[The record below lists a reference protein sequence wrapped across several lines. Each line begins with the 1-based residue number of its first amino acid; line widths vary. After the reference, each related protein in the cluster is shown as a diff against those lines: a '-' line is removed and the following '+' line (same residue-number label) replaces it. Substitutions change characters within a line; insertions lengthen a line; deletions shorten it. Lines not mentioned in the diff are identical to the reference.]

1 MHRALL
7 VNDIVHTILQN
18 VDSATDMINFAST
31 CSALSSPALDILW
44 SKQWNLGPLIM
55 CLPKDTWEVGADN
68 FIRLSREPLPTQ
80 WECVRLNAS
89 RIRELSH
96 NIDIGYKR
104 PPQPHSHIL
113 HKLFAL
119 FPPASL
125 FPNLHKL
132 DFKVVSHRPKF
143 SPDFALLRQFL
154 SPGLEVLAFYL
165 PSGIPVH
172 EVERLSDAPGPQAS
186 GVRHMVISANHDG
199 SRCQIDLPFNKMQ
212 KLHLLNLGPNVCLTR
227 HDLADIGRLRSLQVL
242 RLNLRDGF
250 SILENLRLGDMRL
263 ELSALNRLTI
273 VTDRLQLCTSFLLR
287 VITPRLSSIHIKYWK
302 YAAPAEVGEFVL
314 SLHTSCQSFA
324 FLEEISVVRT
334 GHPRDF
340 YGPLPSDLFRP
351 LLKFR
356 KLTNVVF
363 KGQGQY
369 CLDDA
374 FIDDA
379 AVSWPDIQK
388 LVFASKEMHTS
399 TVTFTAVLSLASR
412 CRSLRVLY
420 LAFDGTQRP
429 TLPYRREGEDASD
442 GERELWPTQTALE
455 RLHVGHSKFS
465 RAALVPWI
473 LSAVF
478 PNLYDISWCRA
489 PDDFS
494 IIPWLQEAAEFQ
506 QLLRYRKI
514 DPVMYALLPNFVL
527 SVLEDKISL
536 ESWEVSV

>member
-18 VDSATDMINFAST
+18 VDCATDMINFAST

-44 SKQWNLGPLIM
+44 SKQLNLGPLIM
-55 CLPKDTWEVGADN
+55 CLPEDTWEVGDDN
-68 FIRLSREPLPTQ
+68 FIRLSREPLPTE
-80 WECVRLNAS
+80 WERVRSNAS
-89 RIRELSH
+89 RIRELSY
-96 NIDIGYKR
+96 NFDLDYPY
-104 PPQPHSHIL
+104 PPQPHSRVL

-119 FPPASL
+119 FPPTSL

-132 DFKVVSHRPKF
+132 DFKAVSYRPKF

-154 SPGLEVLAFYL
+154 SPGLEVLVFCL

-172 EVERLSDAPGPQAS
+172 EVERLSAALGAQAS
-186 GVRHMVISANHDG
+186 GVRQMKISANHDG
-199 SRCQIDLPFNKMQ
+199 SPCHIDLPFNKMQ
-212 KLHLLNLGPNVCLTR
+212 KLHLLALGCNVCLTR

-242 RLNLRDGF
+242 DLALHGGF
-250 SILENLRLGDMRL
+250 GIMENLRLGDMRL

-273 VTDRLQLCTSFLLR
+273 VADRLQLCTFLLLR
-287 VITPRLSSIHIKYWK
+287 VITPRLSSIFIRYCK

-314 SLHTSCQSFA
+314 SLHTSCQSFG
-324 FLEEISVVRT
+324 FLEHIYVCHT
-334 GHPRDF
+334 GIPHHF
-340 YGPLPSDLFRP
+340 YSPLPSDLFRP

-356 KLTNVVF
+356 KLTDVKF
-363 KGQGQY
+363 ISQGQY

-374 FIDDA
+374 FIGDA
-379 AVSWPDIQK
+379 AVSWPDIQE
-388 LVFASKEMHTS
+388 LWFASDEMHTS

-412 CRSLRVLY
+412 CRSLRELH
-420 LAFDGTQRP
+420 LAFDATQRP

-442 GERELWPTQTALE
+442 GKRELWPTQTALE

-478 PNLYDISWCRA
+478 PNLFDIDWYRA
-489 PDDFS
+489 PGDFS
-494 IIPWLQEAAEFQ
+494 FVPWLQEAAEFK
-506 QLLRYRKI
+506 QLLTYRKI

-536 ESWEVSV
+536 ES